1 MPQRKLDTRTTL
13 RDKEIDE
20 RDSFLKADAYRKKH
34 PEHVKSE
41 LKFIKARFDLFN
53 ELFDKKLKANPSKKA
68 AKLSQIIKDNDLI
81 KSYERCT
88 PLDYDGEVI
97 PNTNQDMIVNLFANI
112 LLGFQMKGK
121 LKKVGQLVTKDTYFY
136 GKEVIKILRKIMNF
150 LLKNLPGDDA
160 YIIIDNYI
168 KIYTDVINTVVGLKL

>member
-20 RDSFLKADAYRKKH
+20 RESYLKADAYRKSH

-41 LKFIKARFDLFN
+41 LKFIKPRFELFK

-68 AKLSQIIKDNDLI
+68 AKLSQIIKENDLV
-81 KSYERCT
+81 KSYEKST
-88 PLDYDGEVI
+88 PLDYDAEVI
-97 PNTNQDMIVNLFANI
+97 PNTNQNMIVNLFASI

-121 LKKVGQLVTKDTYFY
+121 LNKVGQLVTKDTYFY
-136 GKEVIKILRKIMNF
+136 SKEVIKILRNLMNF

-168 KIYTDVINTVVGLKL
+168 KIYTDVILTVVGVKL